1 MVNEFFITVQFRKN
15 NGTFGGKDYVY
26 KLISP
31 MYLGEHDELLI
42 LKDPVNEKGH
52 SYNAEMLV
60 IGVFDDYEAYQKD
73 CRLKNIFACAYED
86 ILFLR
91 SFRIAFEGR
100 LELLYENQ
108 DKFEA
113 VSCPTISV
121 VRNNS
126 KKMAIMTWRPKDQDI
141 LIDYKKVK
149 DLIDEREIKC
159 GRCAHNTCYE
169 TDCKSC
175 FKFDPEMPFAYQPKG
190 GHGDLSPIDIS
201 KSPLKVTAKTDGTV
215 TTSTASP
222 RDIIHFKN
230 GSGFGLTNLTG
241 NELLNAQLQ
250 SYDAS
255 EYNLSN
261 ILKKPLTST
270 PVVNSETFNGLLG
283 KVLDMAD
290 KEVTDAFNAK
300 EKEKESKMDFSKM
313 LNIDFGKVLPT
324 SELKPSI
331 YGVAVRGFDNRY
343 RAYDKIND
351 KVMDVTG
358 MTFDTDMLFKIPVA
372 VSQVRVGDV
381 IINASNY
388 VTVTNV
394 HPDGTFTVVDPK
406 ASEQK
411 IAIPAKNMFG
421 FDFVTKIIYPF
432 ENMVQ
437 PSDDNPFGLNPMA
450 MMMLSDGSD
459 MDMSTVLTLFM
470 MSNGGSMIDQ
480 NMLIPLMLM
489 GNKSGSKDNMIL
501 AMAMMNQMPRAT
513 KKIKRETVH
522 SNAFAALDSCPV
534 PLATGAKEP
543 PAGVTACEDED

>member
-1 MVNEFFITVQFRKN
+1 MANEFFITVQFRRNK
-15 NGTFGGKDYVY
+15 GDFGGKDYVY

-31 MYLGEHDELLI
+31 MYLGKHDELLI
-42 LKDPVNEKGH
+42 LKDPINEKGH
-52 SYNAEMLV
+52 SYNTEMLV
-60 IGVFDDYEAYQKD
+60 TGVFDDYEAYQKY
-73 CRLKNIFACAYED
+73 CKLKNVFVCAYED
-86 ILFLR
+86 ILFLQYFKIKY
-91 SFRIAFEGR
+91 SDNIDLVYEHQNRIGTVFYPKISAIWD
-100 LELLYENQ
+100 N
-108 DKFEA
+108 DKKLA
-113 VSCPTISV
+113 V
-121 VRNNS
+121 
-126 KKMAIMTWRPKDQDI
+126 MAWRPEDQDI
-141 LIDYKKVK
+141 LIDHQTMSK
-149 DLIDEREIKC
+149 LIADRTTSC
-159 GRCAHNTCYE
+159 GHCLHNSYCE
-169 TDCKSC
+169 EDCKSC
-175 FKFDPEMPFAYQPKG
+175 FNFDSKMPFAYQPKC
-190 GHGDLSPIDIS
+190 GHGDLGPIDIT
-201 KSPLKVTAKTDGTV
+201 KQPLKVTAKTDGTV
-215 TTSTASP
+215 TASVAGP
-222 RDIIHFKN
+222 RDIVHFKN
-230 GSGFGLTNLTG
+230 GSSLTNLTNLTG

-255 EYNLSN
+255 EYT
-261 ILKKPLTST
+261 LKPNKTDSISIGSDWVHKMTTDLIDQ
-270 PVVNSETFNGLLG
+270 VN
-283 KVLDMAD
+283 
-290 KEVTDAFNAK
+290 KEVTNAFNAK

-324 SELKPSI
+324 TELKPSI

-381 IINASNY
+381 VINAGNY

-450 MMMLSDGSD
+450 MMMLSDGAD
-459 MDMSTVLTLFM
+459 MDVSTILALSM
-470 MSNGGSMIDQ
+470 MNGNSGMMDQ

-489 GNKSGSKDNMIL
+489 GNGKSGNKDGLIL
-501 AMAMMNQMPRAT
+501 AMAMMNQPRPT
-513 KKIKRETVH
+513 KKIKREIQ

-534 PLATGAKEP
+534 PLVTDEKEA
-543 PAGVTACEDED
+543 PAGVTACEDDD

>member
-1 MVNEFFITVQFRKN
+1 MVKEFFITVQFRRN
-15 NGTFGGKDYVY
+15 NCTFGGKNYVY

-31 MYLGEHDELLI
+31 MYLGKHDELLI
-42 LKDPVNEKGH
+42 LKDPVNEKGR
-52 SYNAEMLV
+52 YNTEMLV
-60 IGVFDDYEAYQKD
+60 TGVFDDYEAYQKY
-73 CRLKNIFACAYED
+73 CKLKNVFVCAYED

-91 SFRIAFEGR
+91 SFKIAFEDR

-108 DKFEA
+108 DQFEPIY
-113 VSCPTISV
+113 CPTISV
-121 VRNNS
+121 IRNN
-126 KKMAIMTWRPKDQDI
+126 KKIPIMTGRPEDQDI
-141 LIDYKKVK
+141 LIDYEKIK
-149 DLIDEREIKC
+149 DLIDEKEIK
-159 GRCAHNTCYE
+159 
-169 TDCKSC
+169 
-175 FKFDPEMPFAYQPKG
+175 
-190 GHGDLSPIDIS
+190 
-201 KSPLKVTAKTDGTV
+201 
-215 TTSTASP
+215 TTTTASVASP
-222 RDIIHFKN
+222 CDIAYFKN
-230 GSGFGLTNLTG
+230 GSSLTNLTG

-255 EYNLSN
+255 EYT
-261 ILKKPLTST
+261 LKPNKTDSISIGSDWVHKMTTDLIDQ
-270 PVVNSETFNGLLG
+270 VN
-283 KVLDMAD
+283 

-300 EKEKESKMDFSKM
+300 EKEKEFKMDFSKM

-324 SELKPSI
+324 TELKPSI

-381 IINASNY
+381 VINAGNY

-450 MMMLSDGSD
+450 MMMLSDGAD
-459 MDMSTVLTLFM
+459 MDVSTILVLSM
-470 MSNGGSMIDQ
+470 MNGNSSMMDQ

-489 GNKSGSKDNMIL
+489 GNGKSGNKDGLIL
-501 AMAMMNQMPRAT
+501 AMAMMNQPHPT
-513 KKIKRETVH
+513 KKIKREIQ
-522 SNAFAALDSCPV
+522 SNAFAALESCPV
-534 PLATGAKEP
+534 PLVTDEKEP
-543 PAGVTACEDED
+543 PVGVNACEDDD

>member
-1 MVNEFFITVQFRKN
+1 MVKEFFITVQFRRN
-15 NGTFGGKDYVY
+15 NCTFGGKDYVY

-31 MYLGEHDELLI
+31 MYLGKHDELLI

-52 SYNAEMLV
+52 SYNTEMLV
-60 IGVFDDYEAYQKD
+60 TGVFDDYEAYQKY
-73 CRLKNIFACAYED
+73 CKLKNVFVCAYED

-91 SFRIAFEGR
+91 SFKIAFEDR

-108 DKFEA
+108 DQFEPTY
-113 VSCPTISV
+113 CPTISV
-121 VRNNS
+121 IRNN
-126 KKMAIMTWRPKDQDI
+126 KKMPIMTGRPEDQDI
-141 LIDYKKVK
+141 LIDYEKIK
-149 DLIDEREIKC
+149 DLIDEREIK
-159 GRCAHNTCYE
+159 
-169 TDCKSC
+169 
-175 FKFDPEMPFAYQPKG
+175 
-190 GHGDLSPIDIS
+190 
-201 KSPLKVTAKTDGTV
+201 
-215 TTSTASP
+215 TTTTASVASP
-222 RDIIHFKN
+222 CDIAYFKN
-230 GSGFGLTNLTG
+230 GSSLTNLTG

-255 EYNLSN
+255 EYT
-261 ILKKPLTST
+261 LKPNKTDSISIGSDWVHKMTTDLIDQ
-270 PVVNSETFNGLLG
+270 VN
-283 KVLDMAD
+283 

-324 SELKPSI
+324 TELKPSI

-358 MTFDTDMLFKIPVA
+358 MTFNTDMLFKIPVA

-381 IINASNY
+381 VINAGNY

-450 MMMLSDGSD
+450 MMMLSDGAD
-459 MDMSTVLTLFM
+459 MDVSTILALSM
-470 MSNGGSMIDQ
+470 MNGNGSMIDQ
-480 NMLIPLMLM
+480 NMLVPLMLM
-489 GNKSGSKDNMIL
+489 GNGKSGNKDGLIL
-501 AMAMMNQMPRAT
+501 AMAMMNQPHPT
-513 KKIKRETVH
+513 KKIKREIQ
-522 SNAFAALDSCPV
+522 SNAFAALESCPV
-534 PLATGAKEP
+534 PLVTDEKEP
-543 PAGVTACEDED
+543 PVGVTACEDDD

>member
-1 MVNEFFITVQFRKN
+1 
-15 NGTFGGKDYVY
+15 
-26 KLISP
+26 
-31 MYLGEHDELLI
+31 MYLGKHDELLI

-60 IGVFDDYEAYQKD
+60 TGVFDDYEAYQKY
-73 CRLKNIFACAYED
+73 CRLKNVFACAYED

-91 SFRIAFEGR
+91 SFKIAFEDR

-108 DKFEA
+108 DQFETA
-113 VSCPTISV
+113 YCPAISAI
-121 VRNNS
+121 RNN
-126 KKMAIMTWRPKDQDI
+126 KKMIIMTGRPEDQDV

-149 DLIDEREIKC
+149 DLIDEREIK
-159 GRCAHNTCYE
+159 
-169 TDCKSC
+169 
-175 FKFDPEMPFAYQPKG
+175 
-190 GHGDLSPIDIS
+190 
-201 KSPLKVTAKTDGTV
+201 TA
-215 TTSTASP
+215 TASVAVP
-222 RDIIHFKN
+222 RDIAHFKN
-230 GSGFGLTNLTG
+230 GSGLTNLTG

-255 EYNLSN
+255 EYT
-261 ILKKPLTST
+261 LKPNKTDSISISSDWVHKIIADLR
-270 PVVNSETFNGLLG
+270 
-283 KVLDMAD
+283 DQAD

-324 SELKPSI
+324 TELKPSI

-381 IINASNY
+381 VINAGNY

-450 MMMLSDGSD
+450 MMMLSDGAD
-459 MDMSTVLTLFM
+459 MDVSTILALSM
-470 MSNGGSMIDQ
+470 MNGNSGMMDQ

-489 GNKSGSKDNMIL
+489 SNGKSGNKDGLIL
-501 AMAMMNQMPRAT
+501 AMAMMNQPRPT
-513 KKIKRETVH
+513 KKIKREIQ

-534 PLATGAKEP
+534 PLVTEEKEA
-543 PAGVTACEDED
+543 PAGVTACEDDD

>member
-1 MVNEFFITVQFRKN
+1 MVNEFFITVQFRRN
-15 NGTFGGKDYVY
+15 NCTFGGKDYVY

-31 MYLGEHDELLI
+31 MYLGKHDELLI

-52 SYNAEMLV
+52 SYNTEMLV
-60 IGVFDDYEAYQKD
+60 TGVFDDYEAYQKY
-73 CRLKNIFACAYED
+73 CKLKNVFVCAYED

-91 SFRIAFEGR
+91 SFKIAFEDR

-108 DKFEA
+108 DQFETA
-113 VSCPTISV
+113 YCPAISAI
-121 VRNNS
+121 RNN
-126 KKMAIMTWRPKDQDI
+126 KKMIIMTGRPEDQDV

-149 DLIDEREIKC
+149 DLIDEREIK
-159 GRCAHNTCYE
+159 
-169 TDCKSC
+169 
-175 FKFDPEMPFAYQPKG
+175 
-190 GHGDLSPIDIS
+190 
-201 KSPLKVTAKTDGTV
+201 TA
-215 TTSTASP
+215 TASVAVP
-222 RDIIHFKN
+222 RDIAHFKN
-230 GSGFGLTNLTG
+230 GSGLTNLTG

-255 EYNLSN
+255 EYT
-261 ILKKPLTST
+261 LKPNKTDSISISSDWVHKIIADLR
-270 PVVNSETFNGLLG
+270 
-283 KVLDMAD
+283 DQAD

-324 SELKPSI
+324 TELKPSI

-381 IINASNY
+381 VINAGNY

-450 MMMLSDGSD
+450 MMMLSDGAD
-459 MDMSTVLTLFM
+459 MDVSTILALSM
-470 MSNGGSMIDQ
+470 MNGNSGMMDQ

-489 GNKSGSKDNMIL
+489 GNGKSGNKDGLIL
-501 AMAMMNQMPRAT
+501 AMAMMNQPRPT
-513 KKIKRETVH
+513 KKIKREIQ

-534 PLATGAKEP
+534 PLVTEEKEA
-543 PAGVTACEDED
+543 PAGVTACEDDD

>member
-1 MVNEFFITVQFRKN
+1 MVNEFFITVQFRRNK
-15 NGTFGGKDYVY
+15 GDFGGKDYVY

-31 MYLGEHDELLI
+31 MYLGKHDELLI

-60 IGVFDDYEAYQKD
+60 TGVFDDYEAYQKY
-73 CRLKNIFACAYED
+73 CRLKNVFACAYED

-91 SFRIAFEGR
+91 SFKIAFEDR

-108 DKFEA
+108 DQFETA
-113 VSCPTISV
+113 YCPAISAI
-121 VRNNS
+121 RNN
-126 KKMAIMTWRPKDQDI
+126 KKMIIMTGRPEDQDV

-149 DLIDEREIKC
+149 DLIDEREIK
-159 GRCAHNTCYE
+159 
-169 TDCKSC
+169 
-175 FKFDPEMPFAYQPKG
+175 
-190 GHGDLSPIDIS
+190 
-201 KSPLKVTAKTDGTV
+201 TA
-215 TTSTASP
+215 TASVAVP
-222 RDIIHFKN
+222 RDIAHFKN
-230 GSGFGLTNLTG
+230 GSGLTNLTG

-255 EYNLSN
+255 EYT
-261 ILKKPLTST
+261 LKPNKTDSISISSDWVHKIIADLR
-270 PVVNSETFNGLLG
+270 
-283 KVLDMAD
+283 DQAD

-324 SELKPSI
+324 TELKPSI

-381 IINASNY
+381 VINAGNY

-450 MMMLSDGSD
+450 MMMLSDGAD
-459 MDMSTVLTLFM
+459 MDVSTILALSM
-470 MSNGGSMIDQ
+470 MNGNSGMMDQ

-489 GNKSGSKDNMIL
+489 SNGKSGNKDGLIL
-501 AMAMMNQMPRAT
+501 AMAMMNQPRPT
-513 KKIKRETVH
+513 KKIKREIQ

-534 PLATGAKEP
+534 PLVTEEKEA
-543 PAGVTACEDED
+543 PAGVTACEDDD

>member
-1 MVNEFFITVQFRKN
+1 
-15 NGTFGGKDYVY
+15 
-26 KLISP
+26 
-31 MYLGEHDELLI
+31 MYLGKHDELLI

-52 SYNAEMLV
+52 SYNTEMLV
-60 IGVFDDYEAYQKD
+60 TGVFDDYEAYQKY
-73 CRLKNIFACAYED
+73 CKLKNVFVCAYED

-91 SFRIAFEGR
+91 SFKIAFEDR

-108 DKFEA
+108 DQFEPTY
-113 VSCPTISV
+113 CPTISV
-121 VRNNS
+121 IRNN
-126 KKMAIMTWRPKDQDI
+126 KKMPIMAGRPEGQDI
-141 LIDYKKVK
+141 LIDYKKIK
-149 DLIDEREIKC
+149 DLIDEREIK
-159 GRCAHNTCYE
+159 T
-169 TDCKSC
+169 TT
-175 FKFDPEMPFAYQPKG
+175 
-190 GHGDLSPIDIS
+190 
-201 KSPLKVTAKTDGTV
+201 TAFV
-215 TTSTASP
+215 ASP
-222 RDIIHFKN
+222 CDIAYFKN
-230 GSGFGLTNLTG
+230 GSSLTNLTG

-255 EYNLSN
+255 EYT
-261 ILKKPLTST
+261 LKPNKTDSISIGSDWVHKMTTDLIDQ
-270 PVVNSETFNGLLG
+270 VN
-283 KVLDMAD
+283 
-290 KEVTDAFNAK
+290 KEVTDAFNSK

-313 LNIDFGKVLPT
+313 LNIDFGKVPHT
-324 SELKPSI
+324 AELKPSI
-331 YGVAVRGFDNRY
+331 YGVAVLGFDNRY

-381 IINASNY
+381 VINAGNY

-450 MMMLSDGSD
+450 MMMLSDGAD
-459 MDMSTVLTLFM
+459 MDVSTILALSM
-470 MSNGGSMIDQ
+470 MNGNSGMMDQ

-489 GNKSGSKDNMIL
+489 GNGKSGNKDGLIL
-501 AMAMMNQMPRAT
+501 AMAMMNQPRPT
-513 KKIKRETVH
+513 KKIKREIQ
-522 SNAFAALDSCPV
+522 SNAFSALDSCPV
-534 PLATGAKEP
+534 PLVTDEKEA
-543 PAGVTACEDED
+543 PAGVTACEDDD

>member
-1 MVNEFFITVQFRKN
+1 
-15 NGTFGGKDYVY
+15 
-26 KLISP
+26 
-31 MYLGEHDELLI
+31 MYLGKHDELLI

-60 IGVFDDYEAYQKD
+60 TGVFDDYEAYQKY
-73 CRLKNIFACAYED
+73 CRLKNVFACAYED

-91 SFRIAFEGR
+91 SFKIAFEDR

-108 DKFEA
+108 DQFETA
-113 VSCPTISV
+113 YCPTISAI
-121 VRNNS
+121 RNN
-126 KKMAIMTWRPKDQDI
+126 KKMTIMAGRPEDQDV

-149 DLIDEREIKC
+149 DLIDEREIK
-159 GRCAHNTCYE
+159 
-169 TDCKSC
+169 
-175 FKFDPEMPFAYQPKG
+175 
-190 GHGDLSPIDIS
+190 
-201 KSPLKVTAKTDGTV
+201 TA
-215 TTSTASP
+215 TASVAVP
-222 RDIIHFKN
+222 RDIAHFKN
-230 GSGFGLTNLTG
+230 GSSLTNLTG

-255 EYNLSN
+255 EYT
-261 ILKKPLTST
+261 LKP
-270 PVVNSETFNGLLG
+270 NETGSISIGSDWVHKIIADLR
-283 KVLDMAD
+283 DQAD

-324 SELKPSI
+324 TELKPSI

-381 IINASNY
+381 VINAGNY

-450 MMMLSDGSD
+450 MMMLSDGTD
-459 MDMSTVLTLFM
+459 MDVSTILALSM
-470 MSNGGSMIDQ
+470 MNGNSGMMDQ

-489 GNKSGSKDNMIL
+489 GNGKSGNKDSLIL
-501 AMAMMNQMPRAT
+501 AMAMMNQPRPT
-513 KKIKRETVH
+513 KKIKREIQ

-534 PLATGAKEP
+534 PLVTDEKEA
-543 PAGVTACEDED
+543 PAGVTACEDDD